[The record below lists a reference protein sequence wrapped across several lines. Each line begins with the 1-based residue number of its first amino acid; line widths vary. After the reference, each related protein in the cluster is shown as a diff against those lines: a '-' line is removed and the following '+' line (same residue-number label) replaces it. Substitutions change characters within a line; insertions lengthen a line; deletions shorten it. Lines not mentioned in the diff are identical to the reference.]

1 MSAALLIVSELSKR
15 FGGLL
20 AVNDVSFHVDSGEI
34 MGLIGPNGAGKTTA
48 VNVICG
54 ELAASEGCVIFDGID
69 MTDWPAHLRAQRGLV
84 RTFQQVRLFARQ
96 TVRSNVEI
104 GAYQQGRSG
113 LVGAVVRSS
122 QMRRD
127 EITMRD
133 AATDALELLG
143 LADRAEVLAGELST
157 GEQRLVGVAR
167 ALAARPK
174 LLVLDEPAAGLNE
187 SETIQLQRSIKA
199 LRDSGITII
208 VVEHHMRFIMAV
220 CDRICVLADGAVIAV
235 NTPALVREDP
245 NVLAAYLG
253 GSL

>member
-1 MSAALLIVSELSKR
+1 MSDTLLQVESLSKR

-20 AVNDVSFHVDSGEI
+20 AVNDVSFHVNAGEI

-54 ELAASEGCVIFDGID
+54 ELAASAGSVQFDGLD
-69 MTDWPAHLRAQRGLV
+69 VTDWPAHQRAQLGLV
-84 RTFQQVRLFARQ
+84 RTFQQVRLFPRQ

-104 GAYQQGRSG
+104 GAFQRGRSG
-113 LVGAVVRSS
+113 LVGAVIRSA

-127 EITMRD
+127 EGTMRD
-133 AATDALELLG
+133 AATEALTTLG

-167 ALAARPK
+167 ALAARPR

-187 SETIQLQRSIKA
+187 SETIQLQHSIKT

-208 VVEHHMRFIMAV
+208 VVEHHMRLIMAV
-220 CDRICVLADGAVIAV
+220 CDRICVLAEGAVITV
-235 NTPALVREDP
+235 DTPARVREDRR
-245 NVLAAYLG
+245 VLAAYLG
-253 GSL
+253 GAL